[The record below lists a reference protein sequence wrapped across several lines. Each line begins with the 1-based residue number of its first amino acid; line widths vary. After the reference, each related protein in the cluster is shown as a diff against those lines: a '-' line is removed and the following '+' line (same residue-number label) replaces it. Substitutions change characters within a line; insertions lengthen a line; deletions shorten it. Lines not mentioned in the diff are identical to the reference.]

1 MTKLWKKVAL
11 FSLVGPLYL
20 VAQNG
25 GTTPNNGNMQQ
36 NNPPMQ
42 NNQPNMAPKG
52 KADCSQLSPD
62 EQDFATQLSAPHRMV
77 FCNKFD
83 SEMRASAMEAA
94 GQMGTSGML
103 VTNDQAVEQVARDN
117 NMMMPMAPAKRQS
130 SGCPA
135 K

>member
-1 MTKLWKKVAL
+1 MTKIWKKIAL

-20 VAQNG
+20 AAQNG
-25 GTTPNNGNMQQ
+25 GSAPNGNAQ
-36 NNPPMQ
+36 PKAPMQ
-42 NNQPNMAPKG
+42 NNSQQNMMG

-62 EQDFATQLSAPHRMV
+62 EQDFATQLSAPHRMM

-83 SEMRASAMEAA
+83 AGMRGAAMEAS
-94 GQMGTSGML
+94 GQMGTNGML
-103 VTNDQAVEQVARDN
+103 VTNDQAVEQVAKDN
-117 NMMMPMAPAKRQS
+117 NMMMPMAPAKRQT